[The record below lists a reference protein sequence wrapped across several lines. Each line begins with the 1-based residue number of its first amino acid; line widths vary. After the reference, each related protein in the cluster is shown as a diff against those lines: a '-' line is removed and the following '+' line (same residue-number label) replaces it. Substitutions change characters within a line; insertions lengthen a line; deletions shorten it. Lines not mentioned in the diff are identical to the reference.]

1 MGLARLPTLPN
12 YSDPLRSRCRQLQ
25 SLLELIDGDTTT
37 ITVNRR
43 LARAL
48 LQAYGE
54 KEAAAG
60 RSAWRTPDV
69 LPYAAFLRRAWQ
81 RHRAVSARPLP
92 ALLSD
97 AQERLLWEAVI
108 REQAMRDGTG
118 GTFSESAAAR
128 QAQQAFALLNT
139 WALDLQ
145 SPVFG
150 RNEDTRAF
158 RSWARAF
165 IQRSADARWIDASRA
180 VSALLDADAFA
191 DGARPERIILA
202 GFDMLTP
209 QQQGVLAA
217 SRAAGV
223 DVVRPPAPS
232 AHGDVTRYAF
242 ADFDAELTAVARW
255 ARGCL
260 DGGQAGTIGV
270 IVPDLHLLRGAV
282 ERIFEAQLCPGSAVP
297 GAVTAQRPFNVSLGA
312 PLSRITVVGEAL
324 LALELGRRRVAL
336 ETVGRL
342 LRSPYL
348 GGGDQT
354 LGQRA
359 RLDARLRDIG
369 EAEISLETLCT
380 RAARSDLGEALRSL
394 LALRADAPA
403 RQAPGAWSGFFSD
416 WLRCLGWPGVRPLD
430 SHEYQAVDAFHAL
443 LDELARCG
451 GVASSQTFA
460 QALSLLSRFA
470 DEHIFQPRREPA
482 PIQIVGSL
490 EAAEQEF
497 SHLWVC
503 GLRDGVWPPAAS
515 PHPFLPTD
523 LQRDAGIPQA
533 APETQLAL
541 ARARL
546 SAWLGAAPAVVLS
559 HAEFD
564 GDEALRASPMLAE
577 FPSAEPA
584 DLAIFEDADYT
595 RQLADSGAVAEQ
607 LTDPRGPRFGAG
619 GTTSA
624 GVAVLKDQAACPM
637 RAFACH
643 RLGASAVKAAVSSL
657 DPRVRGNLVHRVL
670 SDLWS
675 DINGHGQLSGMPAA
689 ELRERIEAAVDAALK
704 RERRKRPDTLGG
716 ALAAIERQRLC
727 ALVGDWIEV
736 EKQRAPFELVANEE
750 ALQLNIGALS
760 LSVRPDRVD
769 RLETGDYFLVDY
781 KTGDVSPNGW
791 FGPRPDDPQLAVYT
805 AAFEAAFPDKE
816 VSGAAYGVL
825 RRHQVGFRGYAA
837 RENIAAGVVSLQKSK
852 SRAAKEFAD
861 WNALKRE
868 WRGVLDALA
877 GDFVAGDACV
887 APKNRNKTCRY
898 CDVMPLCRI
907 FESGPASNGDG
918 DDT

>member
-1 MGLARLPTLPN
+1 
-12 YSDPLRSRCRQLQ
+12 LQ

-48 LQAYGE
+48 LDAQGE
-54 KEAAAG
+54 RQAAAG
-60 RSAWRTPDV
+60 HTAWRTPDV
-69 LPYAAFLRRAWQ
+69 LPYAAFLRRAWHQ
-81 RHRAVSARPLP
+81 LRAAAGRPLP

-108 REQAMRDGTG
+108 REQATRDGIE

-128 QAQQAFALLNT
+128 QAQQAFALLNA

-145 SPVFG
+145 SPAFA

-158 RSWARAF
+158 RTWTRAF
-165 IQRSADARWIDASRA
+165 IQRSADGRWIDAGRA
-180 VSALLDADAFA
+180 ASEFLDADAFA
-191 DGARPERIILA
+191 DGAPPERVILA
-202 GFDMLTP
+202 GFDVLTP

-217 SRAAGV
+217 LQAAGV
-223 DVVRPPAPS
+223 DVVRPSAPS
-232 AHGDVTRYAF
+232 ERGDVVRYTF

-260 DGGQAGTIGV
+260 DGGQAGAIGV
-270 IVPDLHLLRGAV
+270 IVPDLHRVRGAV

-297 GAVTAQRPFNVSLGA
+297 GAVTAPRPFNISLGA

-348 GGGDQT
+348 GGGDLA

-369 EAEISLETLCT
+369 EAEISLETLCM
-380 RAARSDLGEALRSL
+380 RAAQSDLHEALRSL
-394 LALRADAPA
+394 LALRDNAPA

-416 WLRCLGWPGVRPLD
+416 WLKCLGWPGARPLD

-460 QALSLLSRFA
+460 QALSLLGRFA
-470 DEHIFQPRREPA
+470 DEHIFQPRRDPA
-482 PIQIVGSL
+482 PVQIVGSL

-503 GLRDGVWPPAAS
+503 GLEDRVWPPAPA
-515 PHPFLPTD
+515 PNPFLPTD
-523 LQRDAGIPQA
+523 LQREAGIPQA

-541 ARARL
+541 ASARL
-546 SAWLGAAPAVVLS
+546 DAWLCHAPAVVLS

-564 GDEALRASPMLAE
+564 GDEALRASPMIAA
-577 FPSAEPA
+577 FSPGDPA
-584 DLAIFEDADYT
+584 DLAVFEDADYT
-595 RQLADSGAVAEQ
+595 RQLADSGAAVTRVA
-607 LTDPRGPRFGAG
+607 DPRGPRFGAG
-619 GTTSA
+619 GALPA

-675 DINGHGQLSGMPAA
+675 DISGQGQLSGMPAV
-689 ELRERIEAAVDAALK
+689 EIRERIEAAVDAALE

-750 ALQLNIGALS
+750 ALPLSIGALL
-760 LSVRPDRVD
+760 LSVRPDRLD

-781 KTGDVSPNGW
+781 KTGRVSPNGW
-791 FGPRPDDPQLAVYT
+791 FGPRPDDPQLAIYT
-805 AAFEAAFPDKE
+805 AAFEAAFPGEE
-816 VSGAAYGVL
+816 VAGAAYGVL
-825 RRHQVGFRGYAA
+825 RRHQVGFRGYAV
-837 RENIAAGVVSLQKSK
+837 RDGIAGGVGRLEE
-852 SRAAKEFAD
+852 SRSPAAKASGD
-861 WNALKRE
+861 WGALKRE

-877 GDFVAGDACV
+877 GDFVAGDARV
-887 APKNRNKTCRY
+887 APKNRNTTCRY

-907 FESGPASNGDG
+907 FESGPAAGDG
-918 DDT
+918 EEDA